1 MSKIPIK
8 AIVWDLDG
16 TLIHFKIDFI
26 KARKEAIKVFIKYG
40 VPKRLLSTEFKAL
53 DNVQIAKDYF
63 TSENFSEF
71 KVKRI
76 MSEANIVIAKVE
88 YDAAINA
95 IMVKGIDKVLE
106 FVQKFNLKQAIF
118 TYNTKENAEISLEKV
133 NLLHYF
139 EVIIGRDNI
148 DNPKPHPD
156 HLNLIC
162 NKLSVKPLE
171 IVVIGDMGRD
181 IEAALNIG
189 ARSILI
195 YTKLSNYFASN
206 LYDKADIIIK
216 PNEIPVKLIKAIKN
230 LM

>member
-95 IMVKGIDKVLE
+95 TMVKGIDKVLE
-106 FVQKFNLKQAIF
+106 FVQKLNLKQAIF

-133 NLLHYF
+133 NLLHY
-139 EVIIGRDNI
+139 
-148 DNPKPHPD
+148 
-156 HLNLIC
+156 
-162 NKLSVKPLE
+162 
-171 IVVIGDMGRD
+171 
-181 IEAALNIG
+181 
-189 ARSILI
+189 
-195 YTKLSNYFASN
+195 
-206 LYDKADIIIK
+206 
-216 PNEIPVKLIKAIKN
+216 
-230 LM
+230 

>member
-1 MSKIPIK
+1 
-8 AIVWDLDG
+8 
-16 TLIHFKIDFI
+16 
-26 KARKEAIKVFIKYG
+26 
-40 VPKRLLSTEFKAL
+40 
-53 DNVQIAKDYF
+53 
-63 TSENFSEF
+63 
-71 KVKRI
+71 
-76 MSEANIVIAKVE
+76 
-88 YDAAINA
+88 
-95 IMVKGIDKVLE
+95 
-106 FVQKFNLKQAIF
+106 KQAIF